1 MNSNSILS
9 DDFNEQQ
16 WVDQVSKNFED
27 EGGDDISDI
36 PVCVFNVPKATSRFK
51 PEAYVPLAIA
61 LGPYHHFETHLYQME
76 RFKVAAVK
84 AILTMDQVLAF
95 ESLVINRLIEK
106 EPVIRACYHKY
117 INVQDDTLA
126 WIFAIDGLFLIGLFT
141 HYLDIS
147 TLMPKRLKNNGVLY
161 RDVMVL
167 ENQIPMYLL
176 EEIYKALRLSP
187 ADQNGDR
194 ELIFM
199 MRKFCGVHSPLKL
212 ANDLDYNVRMGC
224 LHLLDLMYHSIVN
237 NQDAPQAPQIGVLW
251 EDNDVDIKKIAN
263 GDDDDDDIKE
273 NIEEVMEMGL
283 RIGMRGKADRPIKV
297 IKNIPWE
304 KISNLLGLKTRKQD
318 KEEDDDQPI
327 VTEIEVPSVSSLS
340 KHAQVKFRCTN
351 GGIRDI
357 KFDENKATLYLPTI
371 TLEDYSEVILRN
383 LLAYEV
389 ATSSSTPELARYVD
403 LMSGIVDTEV
413 DVKLLRDK
421 GIIKGNMNDKDIAD
435 LFNGMNKS
443 SFYVSYNKT
452 IEDLKEYYNKRPMI
466 KAWRFVKKDLV
477 FSKKVATVVLAIFV
491 SLLMILYSFC
501 EVYGCSRLFDRK

>member
-1 MNSNSILS
+1 MNPNSILS
-9 DDFNEQQ
+9 DEFNEQQ
-16 WVDQVSKNFED
+16 WVDQISKNFED
-27 EGGDDISDI
+27 EGGDNISDI
-36 PVCVFNVPKATSRFK
+36 PVCVFNVPKAASRFK

-61 LGPYHHFETHLYQME
+61 LGPYHHFETQLYQME

-84 AILTMDQVLAF
+84 AILTSDQVLSF
-95 ESLVINRLIEK
+95 ESLVIDRLIEK

-126 WIFAIDGLFLIGLFT
+126 WIFAIDCLFLIGLFT

-147 TLMPKRLKNNGVLY
+147 TLMPKRLINNGVLY

-167 ENQIPMYLL
+167 ENQLPMYLL
-176 EEIYKALRLSP
+176 DEIWKALRLSP
-187 ADQNGDR
+187 TDQNGDH
-194 ELIFM
+194 ELISM
-199 MRKFCGVHSPLKL
+199 MRKFCEVHSPLKL
-212 ANDLDYNVRMGC
+212 ANDLDYNVKTGC

-237 NQDAPQAPQIGVLW
+237 NQDAARAPDQIGLLW
-251 EDNDVDIKKIAN
+251 EDNDVDIRKIAI
-263 GDDDDDDIKE
+263 DDDDDDIKE

-304 KISNLLGLKTRKQD
+304 KISNLLGLKISKQD
-318 KEEDDDQPI
+318 KEEDDDQAV
-327 VTEIEVPSVSSLS
+327 VTEIEIPSVSSLS
-340 KHAQVKFRCTN
+340 KHAQVKFRRTN
-351 GGIRDI
+351 GGIKDI
-357 KFDENKATLYLPTI
+357 KFDENKANLYLPTI

-389 ATSSSTPELARYVD
+389 ATSGSTPELARYMD

-413 DVKLLRDK
+413 DVKLLREK
-421 GIIKGNMNDKDIAD
+421 GIIKGNMSDKDIAD

-443 SFYVSYNKT
+443 SFYMSYNKT

-466 KAWRFVKKDLV
+466 KAWRFVKKDMA
-477 FSKKVATVVLAIFV
+477 FSKKVATVVLAISA
-491 SLLMILYSFC
+491 SLLMIMYSFC